1 MVDVNG
7 LKRGQRANPLRII
20 WMENEKDKLLK
31 ENGHCIVHTAKKK
44 MTRCFFFWE
53 KKVFLQV
60 LLIPEIAVCS
70 ERVIRVGI
78 NMEKGSSARRDPL
91 TY

>member
-1 MVDVNG
+1 MLME
-7 LKRGQRANPLRII
+7 LKRGHRANPLRII
-20 WMENEKDKLLK
+20 WMEIEKYLLK
-31 ENGHCIVHTAKKK
+31 DNGHCIVHTAKKK
-44 MTRCFFFWE
+44 MTKCFFFCG
-53 KKVFLQV
+53 KKGFLQV

>member
-1 MVDVNG
+1 MLME

-44 MTRCFFFWE
+44 ITRCFFCG
-53 KKVFLQV
+53 KKGFLQV

-70 ERVIRVGI
+70 ERVI
-78 NMEKGSSARRDPL
+78 
-91 TY
+91 